1 MSAPPELQA
10 THHTRRHDL
19 DWLRVLVFGLLI
31 FYHIGM
37 LYVANWGFHYK
48 SQYLSQPLEGV
59 MLAVNQWRMP
69 LLWVISGISIRF
81 VLQKMTAFKF
91 VTARSLRLLL
101 PLLFGILVVVPPQ
114 LFVEMTGKG
123 ELDMSYWQFYQI
135 FFDLDNPIFDQYKP
149 GILPH
154 IDVNHLWYLRELWTF
169 SLITLCLSP
178 LLNSRFVQAGVDWV
192 AYKTGALG
200 LYLLPIIPLVAVG
213 MSLPDDREVT
223 GFAFL
228 LYGYLIGW
236 NVHLWELIKKYRS
249 TFLTIVISTYI
260 AILFAYFIVWLDPA
274 LKAMWW
280 AKWLAL
286 IAIFN
291 AWSGVLGVTWLCC
304 RVFEQAKSETK
315 LFERCGAS
323 VLHPAPEYYRCN
335 GLLVGVFPVGAGI
348 GAPDHH
354 RGHFL
359 WLHCWLRNHS
369 SREVAAAIVRFEMD
383 SRKIDCRYDS
393 TRFFVPVPQCFGIHI
408 GIAACT
414 QADHFLRQASW
425 MVGETGFEPTT
436 STSRT

>member
-1 MSAPPELQA
+1 MSAPPELQ
-10 THHTRRHDL
+10 TIHHTRRHDL

-101 PLLFGILVVVPPQ
+101 PLLFGILVVVLPQ

-169 SLITLCLSP
+169 SLITMCLSP
-178 LLNSRFVQAGVDWV
+178 LLNSRFVQTGVDWV

-213 MSLPDDREVT
+213 MLLPDDREVT

-236 NVHLWELIKKYRS
+236 NVHLWELIKKYRR

-291 AWSGVLGVTWLCC
+291 AWSGVLALLGYAAEYLNKPSPRLNYLNDAVLPYYILHQSIIVVLAYWLASFQLGPVLEPLIIIVATFSGCIVGYEIIRRVTLLRPLFGLKWTA
-304 RVFEQAKSETK
+304 EKSTVDMTAPGISYR
-315 LFERCGAS
+315 LRS
-323 VLHPAPEYYRCN
+323 VLAYI
-335 GLLVGVFPVGAGI
+335 LVLPLALKLIIF
-348 GAPDHH
+348 
-354 RGHFL
+354 
-359 WLHCWLRNHS
+359 
-369 SREVAAAIVRFEMD
+369 
-383 SRKIDCRYDS
+383 
-393 TRFFVPVPQCFGIHI
+393 
-408 GIAACT
+408 
-414 QADHFLRQASW
+414 
-425 MVGETGFEPTT
+425 
-436 STSRT
+436 

>member
-1 MSAPPELQA
+1 MSAPPELQT

-48 SQYLSQPLEGV
+48 SQYLSQPLEGL

-101 PLLFGILVVVPPQ
+101 PLLFGILVIVPPQ

-178 LLNSRFVQAGVDWV
+178 MLNSRFVQASVDWV

-213 MSLPDDREVT
+213 MLLPDDREVT

-236 NVHLWELIKKYRS
+236 NVHLWGLIKKYRR

-291 AWSGVLGVTWLCC
+291 AWSGVLALLGYAAEYLNKPSPRLSYLNDAVLPYYILHQSIIVVLAYWLASFQLGPVLEPLIIIVATFSGCIVGYEIIR
-304 RVFEQAKSETK
+304 RVKLLRPLFGLKWTAEKSTVDMTASGFSYR
-315 LFERCGAS
+315 LRS
-323 VLHPAPEYYRCN
+323 VLAYI
-335 GLLVGVFPVGAGI
+335 LVLPLALKLIIF
-348 GAPDHH
+348 
-354 RGHFL
+354 
-359 WLHCWLRNHS
+359 
-369 SREVAAAIVRFEMD
+369 
-383 SRKIDCRYDS
+383 
-393 TRFFVPVPQCFGIHI
+393 
-408 GIAACT
+408 
-414 QADHFLRQASW
+414 
-425 MVGETGFEPTT
+425 
-436 STSRT
+436 